1 VLKLQPVTDIKE
13 LTAAKKN
20 YRTLRI
26 TAVTLPRISQLFPS
40 IGAKLSFAG
49 SSQIWP
55 FLRENVLTVAS
66 PSIMAATISPLLQS
80 F

>member
-1 VLKLQPVTDIKE
+1 MTYL
-13 LTAAKKN
+13 
-20 YRTLRI
+20 YFTLRI

-40 IGAKLSFAG
+40 MGAKLSWAG

>member
-1 VLKLQPVTDIKE
+1 MGCKVFLRFESPVIKSY
-13 LTAAKKN
+13 L
-20 YRTLRI
+20 TLRI

-40 IGAKLSFAG
+40 MGAKLSLAG
-49 SSQIWP
+49 RSQIWP
-55 FLRENVLTVAS
+55 FLREKVLTVAS

>member
-1 VLKLQPVTDIKE
+1 M
-13 LTAAKKN
+13 
-20 YRTLRI
+20 
-26 TAVTLPRISQLFPS
+26 
-40 IGAKLSFAG
+40 GAKLSFAG

-80 F
+80 FWERITT